1 MTGAT
6 SIMSG
11 ANSIMTGSTRNNMTG
26 ATSIKVKATSI
37 KIGEEVYF
45 IGSLIPKNSVR
56 VRPGVHIQL
65 AVFIFEKFHDS

>member
-56 VRPGVHIQL
+56 VRPGVHIQHCS
-65 AVFIFEKFHDS
+65 FYFRKIS